1 MRNGHLKL
9 ITILTIILAISLTVV
24 SYFGAFVPTT
34 YEREVASL
42 AAQGVG
48 QDLVDLFFVVPMLLI
63 ALLFMYKNKKSA
75 YLIFS
80 GTVFYVLYSFFVYCF
95 GVHFNNLFLL
105 YCLTL
110 GTSLYLF
117 ISVIVR
123 ISDMEIQI
131 WFSDKLPVKSIGV
144 FFIVIA
150 LMFYTLWLKDVV
162 PAILN
167 HTIPASVSDYN
178 LLVNPVHVLD
188 IAIALPGLIVTAV
201 LLFRKNR
208 FGLLFTPIFLVFII
222 ILTIALAAMVIV
234 VQQRGISNEGSVAGI
249 FIFLAMI
256 SSVFLGLFLRR
267 LKN

>member
-1 MRNGHLKL
+1 M
-9 ITILTIILAISLTVV
+9 ILAISLTIV

-34 YEREVASL
+34 YEREVASM

-63 ALLFMYKNKKSA
+63 ALLFVHKNKKSA

-117 ISVIVR
+117 IIVIIR
-123 ISDMEIQI
+123 INGMEIQN
-131 WFSDKLPVKSIGV
+131 WFSEKLPTKSIGI
-144 FFIVIA
+144 FFIIAA
-150 LMFYTLWLKDVV
+150 LMFYMLWLKDVV

-167 HTIPASVSDYN
+167 NTIPASVSDYN

-188 IAIALPGLIVTAV
+188 ISIALPGLIVTAV

-208 FGLLFTPIFLVFII
+208 FGLLFTPVFLVFII

-234 VQQRGISNEGSVAGI
+234 VQQRGISDEGSVAGI

-256 SSVFLGLFLRR
+256 SSFFLGLFLRR
-267 LKN
+267 LEN